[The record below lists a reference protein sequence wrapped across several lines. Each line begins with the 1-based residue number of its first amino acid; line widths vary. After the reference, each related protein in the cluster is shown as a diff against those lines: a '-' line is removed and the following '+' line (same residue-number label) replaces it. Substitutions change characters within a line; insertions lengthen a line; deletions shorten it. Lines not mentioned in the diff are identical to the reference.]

1 MRFVTDPCPPDQG
14 FKFRDG
20 TVARS
25 LAEFRGAL
33 AQAPSDV
40 VQYHREHFPHWVRD
54 ILGEPGLAERVKQ
67 EGQRAADPEQ
77 LRRNL
82 LGILDPYVRS
92 GTGPG
97 GAPAGA
103 GAAGVPGRREQAPP
117 GGPRGRGR

>member
-20 TVARS
+20 TLARS

-33 AQAPSDV
+33 AQAPTEV
-40 VQYHREHFPHWVRD
+40 VQYHREHYPHWVRD
-54 ILGEPGLAERVKQ
+54 ILGEPGLAERLKQ

-82 LGILDPYVRS
+82 LGLLDPYVR
-92 GTGPG
+92 TGPAPGG
-97 GAPAGA
+97 GA
-103 GAAGVPGRREQAPP
+103 AAASPPGKREQAPP